1 MQPVMHWGIEVEQR
15 TESQDIYLDC
25 RQMTLFELRRFAHPS
40 LILFEEDH
48 KMRNVAQLVYGD
60 CVRDTECTKKVQD
73 QVVKAQGQSSSVT

>member
-60 CVRDTECTKKVQD
+60 CVRDRAVELGFKKPRFFRFF
-73 QVVKAQGQSSSVT
+73 